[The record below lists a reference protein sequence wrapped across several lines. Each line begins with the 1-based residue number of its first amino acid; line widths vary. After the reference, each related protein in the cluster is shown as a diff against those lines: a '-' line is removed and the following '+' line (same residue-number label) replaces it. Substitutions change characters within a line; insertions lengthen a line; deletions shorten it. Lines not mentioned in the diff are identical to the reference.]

1 MLLRAVTDSGTGAG
15 KDDACWR
22 SSEARTATQTA
33 TTRTASLWSAATR
46 GLSLDT
52 GGRRRRTSQVVFV
65 FDLKLASLGPR
76 VPLCS
81 IVGGA
86 LILYFGSYC
95 CALVGLEGRQPSR
108 YLSPAPPT
116 TVTKTLDESAPAL
129 LLEALQLFMTMS
141 VSTSPSPPLPPNTH
155 KTGIISIRRSAR
167 LPNTHPHQIETV
179 LITLGPSSC
188 NHLEVGFSGPG
199 QGQRPSISK
208 DGPAGGAGGRAVD
221 QTRATLFGGEDG
233 PGKACYEQ
241 ILAGEPVKQ
250 ISADEWDLQQT
261 LDKVMAG
268 PGSVVTQEQY
278 EENGIPYSNN
288 RAQAKFPILRDG
300 KLPPDMLWTDGR
312 HRIMVVNSM
321 SILVDSTR
329 AAANSLDGG
338 AEALDE
344 MMRQLQGRTGTVMA
358 TLYGPDSEWT
368 ARAGQ
373 ALMRA
378 FATAMG

>member
-1 MLLRAVTDSGTGAG
+1 M
-15 KDDACWR
+15 
-22 SSEARTATQTA
+22 QY
-33 TTRTASLWSAATR
+33 
-46 GLSLDT
+46 
-52 GGRRRRTSQVVFV
+52 RRRRFNSVLWLVLLRSFWSRGS
-65 FDLKLASLGPR
+65 AA
-76 VPLCS
+76 VPLP
-81 IVGGA
+81 VPGPANNRDKDPGRVGAGAAAGGA
-86 LILYFGSYC
+86 
-95 CALVGLEGRQPSR
+95 AAVHDNEREH
-108 YLSPAPPT
+108 LSLPP
-116 TVTKTLDESAPAL
+116 P
-129 LLEALQLFMTMS
+129 
-141 VSTSPSPPLPPNTH
+141 PPNTH
-155 KTGIISIRRSAR
+155 NTGIISIRRFAR

-344 MMRQLQGRTGTVMA
+344 MMRQLQGRTGTAMA

>member
-1 MLLRAVTDSGTGAG
+1 
-15 KDDACWR
+15 
-22 SSEARTATQTA
+22 
-33 TTRTASLWSAATR
+33 
-46 GLSLDT
+46 
-52 GGRRRRTSQVVFV
+52 
-65 FDLKLASLGPR
+65 
-76 VPLCS
+76 
-81 IVGGA
+81 
-86 LILYFGSYC
+86 
-95 CALVGLEGRQPSR
+95 
-108 YLSPAPPT
+108 
-116 TVTKTLDESAPAL
+116 VTKTLDESAPAL

-141 VSTSPSPPLPPNTH
+141 VSPSPSPPLPPNTH

-221 QTRATLFGGEDG
+221 QTRASLFCGDD
-233 PGKACYEQ
+233 GKACFEQ
-241 ILAGEPVKQ
+241 ILVSEPVKQ

-268 PGSVVTQEQY
+268 PGSVVTQERY

-300 KLPPDMLWTDGR
+300 KLPPDMLWTDGP

-338 AEALDE
+338 LEALDD
-344 MMRQLQGRTGTVMA
+344 MMRQLQGRTGTTAA
-358 TLYGPDSEWT
+358 TLYGHDSEWT
-368 ARAGQ
+368 AKAGQ

-378 FATAMG
+378 FATVMG